1 MAWARIRMEPTRKKE
16 LHGCIGFTPE
26 EREPYQNQT
35 KKRKAALNS
44 TTSNDTGDKS
54 EPKKNK
60 LSKTGLSEEKNNHEI
75 VMTKEIRLFLHT
87 VTKGMARD
95 QEFTII
101 ENKEFKLN
109 VTRRS

>member
-1 MAWARIRMEPTRKKE
+1 MEWARIRMEPTRKKE

-26 EREPYQNQT
+26 ELEPYQDQN

-44 TTSNDTGDKS
+44 TRTNDTGDTS

-60 LSKTGLSEEKNNHEI
+60 LSKTGLSEEKTNHKI

-87 VTKGMARD
+87 MTKGMARD
-95 QEFTII
+95 QEVTII
-101 ENKEFKLN
+101 DDKEFKLTI
-109 VTRRS
+109 TRRS